1 MKISTLNVYSYFLAL
16 TAATPTPT
24 QNHAAVDLEKAHA
37 LGKRATVSD
46 KATVGFATQNGGT
59 SGGSGGTV
67 TTVSTLAQF
76 TSAVD
81 EKSKA
86 PAIVVVQGVISG
98 NTKVRIGSNRTIF
111 GLPGAGFNGVGLL
124 FRKQSNLILR
134 NIVSSSVLAT
144 NGDGI
149 GIENSTNVWIDHC
162 EFYSALTSNKDL
174 YDGLVDVTHGS
185 DFVTISN
192 TYFHHHWKT
201 SLVGHSDRN
210 GNEDKG
216 RLRITYA
223 NNHWNNCG
231 SRGPSLRF
239 GTGHIYNSYYE
250 NTHSAINTRMGAQVL
265 VENNVFKNVTNP
277 ITSVDSP
284 EVGYAISINNDLGS
298 GANRAPN
305 GTLLASSIPYQ
316 YSLISPL
323 TINTTIPGE
332 AGAILTFAPTN
343 GTAHWGQGSW
353 LARARKLW

>member
-1 MKISTLNVYSYFLAL
+1 MKIPSLSFCSVFLAL
-16 TAATPTPT
+16 ATATPTPT
-24 QNHAAVDLEKAHA
+24 QDHVAVTLEKAHA

-46 KATVGFATQNGGT
+46 KATLGFATQNGGT

-76 TSAVD
+76 TAAVD
-81 EKSKA
+81 EKSRA
-86 PAIVVVQGVISG
+86 PAIIVVQGVIIG

-124 FRKQSNLILR
+124 FRRQSNLILR
-134 NIVSSSVLAT
+134 NIVSSSVLAA

-162 EFYSALTSNKDL
+162 EFHSVLTSNKDL

-192 TYFHHHWKT
+192 TYFHDHWKT
-201 SLVGHSDRN
+201 SLVGHSDKN

-250 NTHSAINTRMGAQVL
+250 NTHSAVNTRMGAQVL
-265 VENNVFKNVTNP
+265 VENNVFRNVTNP

-284 EVGYAISINNDLGS
+284 EVGYAISLNNDLGTA
-298 GANRAPN
+298 ANKAPN
-305 GTLLASSIPYQ
+305 GTLLASSIPYR

-323 TINTTIPGE
+323 TINTTVPGE
-332 AGAILTFAPTN
+332 AGAILTFGPMN
-343 GTAHWGQGSW
+343 GTGHWSLTSIGASS
-353 LARARKLW
+353 RTF